1 MVAQIAKSE
10 LRNLFYSPVAWF
22 LALVFTVQCGYLFV
36 EVLYTIVHNQEV
48 MKAEN
53 PDFKDWGQIPLTML
67 FFSIPN
73 SAYAAVLNNIY
84 LFVPLLT
91 MGLIGREVHANTIK
105 LLFSS
110 PVKLRQVVAG
120 KFLAIMVYNFV
131 LLMILGIFLLS
142 FGLSVRSADYGFI
155 LSGALA
161 FYLLICAYT
170 SIGLF
175 MSSLT
180 NYQILA
186 AVSTFIVIFVLSRV
200 DKLWQHVEFVRDLT
214 WFLHLPGHTARMLK
228 GLIASKDLIYFVL
241 VVCMFLGFTL
251 VQLKRQR
258 ESKPWYIT
266 IFRISIIVIVVLAAG
281 YLFSRP
287 QTTGYVD
294 ATATNANTIHPVTQS
309 IIREME
315 DGPLE
320 ITLYTNLLGKG
331 SNYGIPEARN
341 VYLTELWE
349 QYQRFKPDIYFRFVN
364 YYHYEPWMDSRKLA
378 MAFPGKSNEEIAREI
393 AKGMQLDFN
402 DFIPLA
408 AIKDTVNLASE
419 GYRLVMRL
427 KYKGRTAFLR
437 TYESGAFPKGA
448 PRAYPEEA
456 NVVATL
462 KRLVKPET
470 IPTILYTSGNLERGL
485 YKTADRDYTKVT
497 LAKFEKN
504 GPINLGFNFDTISL
518 ESQEIPTDLTALVIA
533 DPKREFSALA
543 QQKVT
548 DYINKGGNI
557 IFMGEPGK
565 QNVLNP
571 LLKPLGVEMM
581 DGILVEPTYH
591 EMPDKV
597 NPYYTV
603 ASADLAGEP
612 ALQTIKSK
620 MMRVYDKDTTKMLM
634 PGVAALSFTDSS
646 GFVKRPLL
654 LTRESGTWLKKG
666 KLVVDSAAVVYN
678 PKEGDMKGAFPT
690 ALQLTRQVGS
700 KQQHAVVFGDAD
712 FVSNVIMRNGLMIK
726 RSVLSWMTNNEYPL
740 YLTRPDPADNLLLIS
755 SGTVKWMKVIYVWVL
770 PALML
775 VAGVLILVRRKRK

>member
-1 MVAQIAKSE
+1 MVTQIAKSE

-22 LALVFTVQCGYLFV
+22 LALVFMVQCGYLFV

-53 PDFKDWGQIPLTML
+53 PDFKDWGQIPITML

-73 SAYAAVLNNIY
+73 SAYSAVLNNIY

-120 KFLAIMVYNFV
+120 KFLAIMVYNLL
-131 LLMILGIFLLS
+131 LLMILGIFLLT
-142 FGLSVRSADYGFI
+142 FGFSIKSADYGFI

-175 MSSLT
+175 MSSLS

-186 AVSTFIVIFVLSRV
+186 AVSTFIAIFLLSRV
-200 DKLWQHVEFVRDLT
+200 DKLWQHIDFVRDLT

-228 GLIASKDLIYFVL
+228 GLIASKDLIYFAL

-251 VQLKRQR
+251 VRLRKQR
-258 ESKPWYIT
+258 ESKPWYVSA
-266 IFRISIIVIVVLAAG
+266 FRISIIVIAVFSVG
-281 YLFSRP
+281 YFFSRP
-287 QTTGYVD
+287 HTTLYID
-294 ATATNANTIHPVTQS
+294 ATATKANTIHPNTQA
-309 IIREME
+309 IINEMK

-320 ITLYTNLLGKG
+320 VTLYTNLLGKG
-331 SNYGIPEARN
+331 SNYGMPETRN

-349 QYQRFKPDIYFRFVN
+349 QYLRFKPDIHFRYVN
-364 YYHYEPWMDSRKLA
+364 YYYYEPWMDSRHLA
-378 MAFPGKSNEEIAREI
+378 MAFPGKNNEEIAREM
-393 AKGMQLDFN
+393 AKGMQVDFN

-408 AIKDTVNLASE
+408 AIKDTVDLASE

-427 KYKGRTAFLR
+427 KYKGRTEFLR
-437 TYESGAFPKGA
+437 TYDSGPFPSGSS
-448 PRAYPEEA
+448 RAYPEEA

-462 KRLVKPET
+462 KRLLKPET

-497 LAKFEKN
+497 LSKIEKN

-518 ESQEIPTDLTALVIA
+518 DTQDIPADLTALVIA

-543 QQKVT
+543 KQKVS
-548 DYINKGGNI
+548 DYIDKGGNI

-565 QNVLNP
+565 QYVLNP
-571 LLKPLGVEMM
+571 LLKPLGVEML
-581 DGILVEPTYH
+581 DGNLVEPTFH

-603 ASADLAGEP
+603 ASADLAEEP
-612 ALQTIKSK
+612 TLLAVKRK
-620 MMRVYDKDTTKMLM
+620 MMRVYDKDTTKMSM

-646 GFVKRPLL
+646 GFVKRPAL
-654 LTRESGTWLKKG
+654 LTKESGVWLKKG
-666 KLVVDSAAVVYN
+666 KLVVDSAAIAYN
-678 PKEGDMKGAFPT
+678 PLDGDIKGAFPT
-690 ALQLTRQVGS
+690 VLQLTRQVGS
-700 KQQHAVVFGDAD
+700 KQQRAVVFGDAD
-712 FVSNVIMRNGLMIK
+712 FVSNGIMRNGLMIN
-726 RSVLSWMTNNEYPL
+726 RAALSWMTDNEYPV
-740 YLTRPDPADNLLLIS
+740 YSTRPDPADNLVLIS
-755 SGTVKWMKVIYVWVL
+755 SGSVKLMKLIYVWIL

-775 VAGVLILVRRKRK
+775 ITGTLILVRRKRK